1 MKLFSLLVL
10 HKPEGGGGDPSVLK
24 AAFDLT
30 SFGYFQRSSIQEFI
44 RFTSKILAER
54 TPLAQRQSVKE
65 NEYMC
70 HVYVRADGLV
80 GVCVSD
86 EEYQTRVAHSLITK
100 ILDDFAGQVP
110 RTEWTTGKEVAGFTG
125 PLDVYLKKYQDPATV
140 DPMTKMQN
148 ELDETKIILHGTIAA
163 VLERGEKLD
172 DLVSKSDNL
181 SLQSK
186 TFYKTAKKTNSCCG
200 SWS

>member
-1 MKLFSLLVL
+1 MKLYSLLVL
-10 HKPEGGGGDPSVLK
+10 HKPESGDPTVLK

-54 TPLAQRQSVKE
+54 TPPAQRQSVKE

-70 HVYVRADGLV
+70 HCYVRTDGLI

-110 RTEWTTGKEVAGFTG
+110 RAEWTLGKEVPGFSG

-148 ELDETKIILHGTIAA
+148 ELDETKIILHSTIAA
-163 VLERGEKLD
+163 VFGARGEAGRPRVEERQPLAAVKD
-172 DLVSKSDNL
+172 V
-181 SLQSK
+181 LQD
-186 TFYKTAKKTNSCCG
+186 G
-200 SWS
+200 QED